1 MASEVYFYNL
11 SYKNL
16 FGYICSKNYKQE
28 MLLNTKI
35 LTILPILKQH
45 GCDEIRSDLK
55 CALQGSKANL
65 TMLSYLTNPGAKLD
79 ALAKLMNLAS
89 IASKSPGI
97 APNHLESTI
106 FHNRHRRSK
115 PKHSLF
121 I

>member
-16 FGYICSKNYKQE
+16 FGYICAKNCKQE

-35 LTILPILKQH
+35 LTIFSLKH
-45 GCDEIRSDLK
+45 FCDEIRSDLK

-79 ALAKLMNLAS
+79 ALAKLLNLAS
-89 IASKSPGI
+89 MASKSPGI
-97 APNHLESTI
+97 YIPI
-106 FHNRHRRSK
+106 FFS
-115 PKHSLF
+115 
-121 I
+121 